1 MTVDARAEDELYQ
14 IRRPP
19 RGPGQ
24 RQSAEFFS
32 SELERPQLDR
42 RLFMQLTGATLS
54 LAGLAGC
61 ALDRPRKILPY
72 TKQPAHVLP
81 SQATFYAT
89 SMVLDGYASGL
100 LVESHEGRPTKIEAN
115 LQHPAT
121 LGGTSMF
128 QQAAVRQL
136 YDDMRARR
144 PRHADAP
151 VSWQDVFRS
160 LWRPRRDDGAGLRLL
175 LEPTSSPLL
184 LELLAR
190 VQKRFPEAR
199 FAFFAPLETR
209 NQREATEAVF
219 GRPLLPHYDFTQA
232 KVILSLDC
240 DFLCGLPFSVR
251 YARQWADRR
260 RQDSPSDEM
269 NRLYI
274 VESLLSVTGSV
285 ADHRLRRRLSQIP
298 RTALA
303 LAGAMTAVPSRVRDA
318 ASQHGVSADE
328 AEWVRQAAR
337 DLANRS
343 GAGLILAGDRQPP
356 VVHALAY
363 LMNAALGNLGRTLF
377 FTEPVLP
384 VPGVHP
390 GLIPFE
396 TLVDEMRGGRVD
408 TLLTFDTNPCY
419 GAPADLDFCGAL
431 ARVRESFAFNY
442 YEDET
447 ANRCTDFA
455 PTTHFLESWGDARA
469 YDGTVSMIQ
478 PLIQPL
484 LGGKT
489 HGEIL
494 AALAGEPDP
503 DAYRL
508 LHAHW
513 SAPGRLD
520 EDGWSRAVQDGLV
533 AGTAAPRVTVE
544 PDSGAVARL
553 VGAFRPAAAAASP
566 GVELEF
572 YPSPTVYDGRFA
584 NNAWLLEQPEPITK
598 LTWDNAALMSAA
610 TARRLGVANED
621 VVELR
626 ASGAGTRAPVLI
638 APGLADDVVAVWLG
652 YGRSGAEEL
661 ASVGFNAYPL
671 RTRAAPHH
679 VPAEAVQR
687 VSGNHLLAQTQIHFS
702 MEGRPIALKRTL
714 EGYREHPDFTA
725 EYKGPVDSILPEF
738 DFRGPQ
744 WAMSIDLGI
753 CSGCSACMV
762 ACQSENN
769 LLVVGKDNVL
779 RHRQMHWLRIDTYYG
794 GIPDEPGLI
803 HQPMLCQHCEKA
815 PCEYVCPVNA
825 TVHSP
830 DGLNEMIYNRCV
842 GTRFCSNNCPYKVR
856 RFNWFDFTELL
867 AANRGMV
874 QLHYNPEVTVRERGV
889 MEKCTYCV
897 QRIRAADI
905 RSRIEKR
912 DIQPGEVV
920 TACQAA
926 CPTGAIQ
933 FGSLT
938 HRDTPMVHWRRQ
950 DRSFAVL
957 HDQGTQPRTYYL
969 ARIENPNPDLVGY
982 RAEQPAGTLGEL
994 LEPPATAPLGW
1005 TPRRD
1010 GSG

>member
-1 MTVDARAEDELYQ
+1 MDPRAKDELYQ
-14 IRRPP
+14 IRKPA
-19 RGPGQ
+19 GPGAAEQ
-24 RQSAEFFS
+24 PSAEFFA
-32 SELERPQLDR
+32 SELERPAIDR
-42 RLFMQLTGATLS
+42 RLFMQLTGASLT
-54 LAGLAGC
+54 LAGLSGC

-81 SQATFYAT
+81 SEATFYAT
-89 SMVLDGYASGL
+89 SMVIDGYASGL

-115 LQHPAT
+115 LAHPAT

-128 QQAAVRQL
+128 QQAAIRQL
-136 YDDMRARR
+136 YDDMRGRR
-144 PRHADAP
+144 PRHAATP
-151 VSWQDVFRS
+151 VSWDDVFQR
-160 LWRPRRDDGAGLRLL
+160 LWRQRRDDGAGLRIL
-175 LEPTSSPLL
+175 LEPTASPLL
-184 LELLAR
+184 LDLLAR
-190 VQKRFPEAR
+190 VRARFPEAQ
-199 FAFFAPLETR
+199 FAFFAPLDSRHQQKTS
-209 NQREATEAVF
+209 QAVF
-219 GRPLLPHYDFTQA
+219 GRPLLPHYDFSQA

-260 RQDSPSDEM
+260 RQDSPADDIS
-269 NRLYI
+269 RLYM

-298 RTALA
+298 QAASAIAAETV
-303 LAGAMTAVPSRVRDA
+303 AVPSVVRGA
-318 ASQHGVSADE
+318 AGRLGGPLGGSADE
-328 AEWVRQAAR
+328 WVKQAAR
-337 DLANRS
+337 DLANRP
-343 GAGLILAGDRQPP
+343 GASLVLAGDRQPP

-363 LMNAALGNLGRTLF
+363 LMNAGLGNLGRTLF

-384 VPGVHP
+384 VAGAHP

-396 TLVDEMRGGRVD
+396 RLVAEMRGGQVD
-408 TLLTFDTNPCY
+408 TLLMLDTNPCY
-419 GAPADLDFCGAL
+419 GAPADLDFGGAL
-431 ARVRESFAFNY
+431 ARVRETWAFSY

-447 ANRCTDFA
+447 ANRCTSFA
-455 PTTHFLESWGDARA
+455 PTAHFLESWGDARA

-484 LGGKT
+484 VGAKT
-489 HGEIL
+489 SSEIL
-494 AALAGEPDP
+494 AALAGEPTP
-503 DAYRL
+503 DAHRL
-508 LHAHW
+508 LHAYW
-513 SAPGRLD
+513 TGPGGLT

-533 AGTAAPRVTVE
+533 VGTAAPRVTVD
-544 PDSGAVARL
+544 PDANAVARL
-553 VGAFRPAAAAASP
+553 LRAFRPAARPAQP
-566 GVELEF
+566 GIELEF

-610 TARRLGVANED
+610 TASRLGVANED
-621 VVELR
+621 VIELR
-626 ASGAGTRAPVLI
+626 ASGAVTHAPVLI
-638 APGLADDVVAVWLG
+638 APGVADDVVAVWLG
-652 YGRSGAEEL
+652 YGRSGAEKL
-661 ASVGFNAYPL
+661 AAVGFNAYPL

-679 VPAEAVQR
+679 VPADAVRR
-687 VSGNHLLAQTQIHFS
+687 VPGNHLLAQTQIQFS
-702 MEGRPIALKRTL
+702 MEDRPIALKRTL
-714 EGYREHPDFTA
+714 EGYREHPDFTR
-725 EYKGPVDSILPEF
+725 EYKGPVDSILPEV

-779 RHRQMHWLRIDTYYG
+779 RHRQMHWLRVDTYYS

-867 AANRGMV
+867 ATNRGLV

-938 HRDTPMVHWRRQ
+938 DRDTPMVRWRQQ

-957 HDQGTQPRTYYL
+957 HDQGTQPRTMYL

-982 RAEQPAGTLGEL
+982 RADE
-994 LEPPATAPLGW
+994 
-1005 TPRRD
+1005 

>member
-1 MTVDARAEDELYQ
+1 METRAKDELVQ
-14 IRRPP
+14 IRRPVRRP
-19 RGPGQ
+19 AEDA
-24 RQSAEFFS
+24 SAEFS
-32 SELERPQLDR
+32 PSQLERPEIDR
-42 RLFMQLTGATLS
+42 RLFIQLTGATLG
-54 LAGLAGC
+54 LAGLGGC
-61 ALDRPRKILPY
+61 ALDTPRKILPY

-81 SQATFYAT
+81 SEATFYAT

-100 LVESHEGRPTKIEAN
+100 LVESHEGRPTKIEPN

-144 PRHADAP
+144 PRHGDAP
-151 VSWQDVFRS
+151 VSWEDVFRR
-160 LWRPRRDDGAGLRLL
+160 LWRARLDNGAGLRIL

-184 LELLAR
+184 LDLLAR
-190 VQKRFPEAR
+190 VRRRFPEAQ
-199 FAFFAPLETR
+199 FAFFAPLEAR
-209 NQREATEAVF
+209 HHLVATEAVF

-240 DFLCGLPFSVR
+240 DFLCSLPFSVR

-260 RQDSPSDEM
+260 RQDSPSGDM
-269 NRLYI
+269 NRLYV

-285 ADHRLRRRLSQIP
+285 ADHRLRRRLSQTP
-298 RTALA
+298 QAALA
-303 LAGAMTAVPSRVRDA
+303 IAAGMVAVPSQVRDA
-318 ASQHGVSADE
+318 AGRLVGALGGAGD
-328 AEWVRQAAR
+328 EWVKQAAR

-343 GAGLILAGDRQPP
+343 GAGLIIAGDRQPP
-356 VVHALAY
+356 AVHALAY
-363 LMNAALGNLGRTLF
+363 LMNAALGNLGRTIF
-377 FTEPVLP
+377 FTEPVAP
-384 VPGVHP
+384 VPGLHP

-396 TLVDEMRGGRVD
+396 RLVDEMRGGRVD
-408 TLLTFDTNPCY
+408 TLLMLDTNPCY
-419 GAPADLDFCGAL
+419 AAPADLDFGGAL
-431 ARVRESFAFNY
+431 ARVRERFAFST

-478 PLIQPL
+478 PLIRPL
-484 LGGKT
+484 VSAKT
-489 HGEIL
+489 PSEIL
-494 AALAGEPDP
+494 AALAGEADP
-503 DAYRL
+503 DSYRL
-508 LHAHW
+508 LHAYW
-513 SAPGRLD
+513 SGPGGLHD
-520 EDGWSRAVQDGLV
+520 DAWNRAVQEGLV
-533 AGTAAPRVTVE
+533 AGTTAPRVTVS
-544 PDSGAVARL
+544 PDSEAVARL
-553 VGAFRPAAAAASP
+553 VRAFRPPATPADSS
-566 GVELEF
+566 VELEF

-598 LTWDNAALMSAA
+598 LTWDNAALVSAA
-610 TARRLGVANED
+610 TAGRLGVANED
-621 VVELR
+621 VIELR
-626 ASGAGTRAPVLI
+626 ASGAATHAPVLI
-638 APGLADDVVAVWLG
+638 APGLADGVVAVWLG
-652 YGRSGAEEL
+652 YGRSGAEKL
-661 ASVGFNAYPL
+661 AAVGFNAYPL

-679 VPAEAVQR
+679 VATEGIRR
-687 VSGNHLLAQTQIHFS
+687 VRGNHLLAQTQIHFS

-714 EGYREHPDFTA
+714 EGYRERPDFTR
-725 EYKGPVDSILPEF
+725 EYKGPVDSILPEV

-753 CSGCSACMV
+753 CTGCSACMV

-779 RHRQMHWLRIDTYYG
+779 RHRQMHWLRIDTYYS
-794 GIPDEPGLI
+794 GIPDGAGLI

-830 DGLNEMIYNRCV
+830 DGLNEMVYNRCV

-867 AANRGMV
+867 ATNRGLV

-905 RSRIEKR
+905 RARIDQR

-938 HRDTPMVHWRRQ
+938 HRDTPMVRWRQ
-950 DRSFAVL
+950 QERSFEVL
-957 HDQGTQPRTYYL
+957 HEQGTQPRTIYL

-982 RAEQPAGTLGEL
+982 GSEE
-994 LEPPATAPLGW
+994 
-1005 TPRRD
+1005 